1 MSKIKKLSNEEIE
14 IQRNKGDQYYNSN
27 PNKIEINK
35 LGELYQLF
43 ENKKEKSREIKEILT
58 KNKTKC
64 K

>member
-14 IQRNKGDQYYNSN
+14 IQRKKGDQYYNSN